1 MADVGYQ
8 KPTNAI
14 LVAGDPLIQTLKI
27 ETVTNCYPG
36 RLVKKGTN
44 DDDVVVGTAGA
55 DVIGWLGYEQTHKK
69 HRPAT
74 VDTIYLVNAQVA
86 VLNGGKFVL
95 VARLANGENVAKGA
109 RLVAA
114 ADGELSEA
122 SALAVPSGTTAVLS
136 TSAQPN
142 ISGAKGSEGIVVA
155 IAEESKDAS
164 GGAED
169 IVVRS
174 LI

>member
-1 MADVGYQ
+1 MADAGYQ

-14 LVAGDPLIQTLKI
+14 LVAGSPLVQVLKI

-69 HRPAT
+69 YRPIT
-74 VDTIYLVNAQVA
+74 VDTIYVVDDQVA
-86 VLNGGKFVL
+86 VLNGGGFVV
-95 VARLANGENVAKGA
+95 VARLANGENVSKGA

-114 ADGELSEA
+114 ASGELSEA
-122 SALAVPSGTTAVLS
+122 SALAIPSGTTAVLS

-155 IAEESKDAS
+155 TAEESVDAS
-164 GGAED
+164 GGAAD
-169 IVVRS
+169 IMVRS